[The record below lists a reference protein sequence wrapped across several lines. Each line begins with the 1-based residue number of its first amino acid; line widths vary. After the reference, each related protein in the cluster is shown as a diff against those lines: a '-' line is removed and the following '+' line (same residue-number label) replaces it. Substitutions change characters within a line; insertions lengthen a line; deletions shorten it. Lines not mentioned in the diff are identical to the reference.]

1 MGMASTGESITEADI
16 LSSVVGVQDADLPTD
31 AARSLLELHFRD
43 DAVGRMNELA
53 DRNGRGELTPA
64 EQSELEKYLRV
75 GTFLNLIQAKARLS
89 LDQSRPASKSN

>member
-1 MGMASTGESITEADI
+1 MASTSESITEADI
-16 LSSVVGVQDADLPTD
+16 LSAVVGVQDADLSTE
-31 AARSLLELHFRD
+31 AARSLIGLHFRD

-53 DRNGRGELTPA
+53 DRNRRGELSAA

-89 LDQSRPASKSN
+89 LEQARSDSKPA